1 MHRPKYR
8 LLKIIIKE
16 FQMIKSRKMNTLT
29 TKKKQSGV
37 TMIEYALIAALV
49 AIAAILALTDLG
61 SVIATKFTTIGT
73 SITSAGS

>member
-1 MHRPKYR
+1 
-8 LLKIIIKE
+8 
-16 FQMIKSRKMNTLT
+16 MIKSRKMNTLT

>member
-1 MHRPKYR
+1 
-8 LLKIIIKE
+8 
-16 FQMIKSRKMNTLT
+16 MIKSRKMNTLT

-73 SITSAGS
+73 SITNAGS

>member
-1 MHRPKYR
+1 MHRPKYG